1 MGRGAAAGKRQV
13 GKKRRA
19 RACRRG
25 AARPLSGL
33 IRTHRNGHAT
43 MRRFLLSA
51 LVLLGPA
58 LLAAAPASA
67 QIRQGFYDVEGRN
80 PDGSTYGGV
89 FALENA
95 PGASWYA
102 TWQVGD
108 VQLSGLGLIHG
119 GVLAVSFVV
128 DGRPGI
134 ATYEVEADGRLRG
147 NWSTGGGM
155 GTEVLTPR

>member
-1 MGRGAAAGKRQV
+1 
-13 GKKRRA
+13 
-19 RACRRG
+19 
-25 AARPLSGL
+25 
-33 IRTHRNGHAT
+33 
-43 MRRFLLSA
+43 MRRTLLLLA
-51 LVLLGPA
+51 FALLGPT
-58 LLAAAPASA
+58 LASGPAGA
-67 QIRQGFYDVEGRN
+67 QIRQGFYEVEGRN
-80 PDGSTYGGV
+80 PDGTAYRGV

-108 VQLSGLGLIHG
+108 ARLMGLGLIQG

-147 NWSTGGGM
+147 TWSTGGGM
-155 GTEVLTPR
+155 GTETLTPR

>member
-1 MGRGAAAGKRQV
+1 
-13 GKKRRA
+13 
-19 RACRRG
+19 
-25 AARPLSGL
+25 
-33 IRTHRNGHAT
+33 

-102 TWQVGD
+102 IWQVGD

-134 ATYEVEADGRLRG
+134 ATYEVEPDGRLRG
-147 NWSTGGGM
+147 AWSTGGGM
-155 GTEVLTPR
+155 GPEMLTPR